1 MGRQGG
7 RLPLAGHH
15 THKQPLHRPAL
26 WPRWGPETTHAAT
39 GQRGVELA
47 ACRCAGVPAG
57 ESSPSQA
64 HKLSQNGMPGG
75 PAVGGTPRMG
85 SPTVGNT
92 KERAQTFHARMLPLS
107 FLLSCRTFCS
117 TSRWLETDWRGRLTG
132 QGSLVA

>member
-1 MGRQGG
+1 MTPCCGEAVWGGQGG

-39 GQRGVELA
+39 GQRGVSWLH
-47 ACRCAGVPAG
+47 AGVQVPAG
-57 ESSPSQA
+57 ESSLSQA

-92 KERAQTFHARMLPLS
+92 KERAQTFHARMLPLV
-107 FLLSCRTFCS
+107 FC
-117 TSRWLETDWRGRLTG
+117 
-132 QGSLVA
+132 